1 MHYIIVTE
9 FETPSETS
17 CRIKGLLSTDAKN
30 LETYFLG
37 FHINCSN
44 MKDFFEVDISG
55 DQVLQI
61 LGGSSFNY
69 SVISQSMAI
78 ENTAIGGRT
87 VKIQKLVWTMGK

>member
-30 LETYFLG
+30 LETHMLG
-37 FHINCSN
+37 RHINCSN
-44 MKDFFEVDISG
+44 MEGFFEVDISG

-61 LGGSSFNY
+61 LGGFNY

-78 ENTAIGGRT
+78 ETTAIGGGT

>member
-17 CRIKGLLSTDAKN
+17 CRIKGLLSPDAKN
-30 LETYFLG
+30 LETYLLG
-37 FHINCSN
+37 CHINCSN
-44 MKDFFEVDISG
+44 MEGFFEADISG
-55 DQVLQI
+55 DKVLQI

-69 SVISQSMAI
+69 RVISQSMAI

-87 VKIQKLVWTMGK
+87 VKIQRLVWTMGK